1 MSFVRS
7 TLITGPGTC
16 TPITSLTHHL
26 AHTDLTH
33 VQLPGVP
40 VEDKPSAEESP
51 LAECPPTHTPPGSA
65 ANLDSSYSM
74 GHLMQHVFHA
84 SVTQPGGGGRWGETG
99 HGTSAAMTQEEQPHL
114 RLPRQQAYNTGPPA
128 SQLNI

>member
-1 MSFVRS
+1 VSFVTS
-7 TLITGPGTC
+7 TRTTVHS
-16 TPITSLTHHL
+16 TPIISLTHNL
-26 AHTDLTH
+26 AHTDLT
-33 VQLPGVP
+33 QLPGVP

-51 LAECPPTHTPPGSA
+51 LPECPPTHTPPGSA

-74 GHLMQHVFHA
+74 GHLMQHVFHT
-84 SVTQPGGGGRWGETG
+84 SVTQPGGGGGRWGETG
-99 HGTSAAMTQEEQPHL
+99 HGTSAAMTQEEQPQL